1 MKMNEKKTE
10 ELMTS
15 LSPRFIREFADPA
28 VIERKSHPEWA
39 IILFLVLSLSV
50 IGVVVG
56 GSKANAGNT
65 IPTEKVVIPKGT
77 TPLEIK
83 DYTILPGYEITRLY
97 VMGVKTDHP
106 EYQKAC
112 QAIRDAADFKDQEIA
127 HEKAN
132 RQPDL
137 PEEMYQALINQPN
150 YYREVDLDLGV
161 PLFFYAAVRAT
172 ASEDALFNLHF
183 VFPVIRDG
191 RLVTTVTADRF
202 LDNDGNSYYVLA
214 GRPVNRYVVPAEG
227 KYLVGNSPL
236 SEDEKELIYQL
247 NTFDVYA
254 YEAASKLTS
263 AENPLYVTGMGR
275 VDSVVVKDTLYK
287 LGGSYT
293 EVDNWPASWEE
304 KLAAGL
310 DKAFLSDMGF
320 ELELKVWPLGK

>member
-65 IPTEKVVIPKGT
+65 VPTEKVVIPKGT

-112 QAIRDAADFKDQEIA
+112 QAIRDADVFTEKMNKEAKAGLDNIFKD
-127 HEKAN
+127 
-132 RQPDL
+132 
-137 PEEMYQALINQPN
+137 
-150 YYREVDLDLGV
+150 VDLDLGV
-161 PLFFYAAVRAT
+161 PQYYFAAARKASLKELQPFY
-172 ASEDALFNLHF
+172 FI
-183 VFPVIRDG
+183 FPVIREG
-191 RLVTTVTADRF
+191 RLFSTIVAQRHVME
-202 LDNDGNSYYVLA
+202 NGES
-214 GRPVNRYVVPAEG
+214 RYSLIACHQNG
-227 KYLVGNSPL
+227 YLPL
-236 SEDEKELIYQL
+236 SENPLPEDEKELIYIL
-247 NTFDVYA
+247 NTCDCYA
-254 YEAASKLTS
+254 YEALSGLTS
-263 AENPLYVTGMGR
+263 ADNPLYVTGQGR
-275 VDSVVVKDTLYK
+275 IDVEDKGAVVIGNTLYR
-287 LGGSYT
+287 LETNVSYGNPGSF
-293 EVDNWPASWEE
+293 EE
-304 KLAAGL
+304 LSLGL
-310 DKAFLSDMGF
+310 DISFISDMGF
-320 ELELKVWPLGK
+320 EPELKVWPLGK